1 MGDTGGIGE
10 GGVACYF
17 TGTVSIMEVATRAR
31 GTAATVAAADLGG
44 SKNQKQIHLQGLR
57 H

>member
-1 MGDTGGIGE
+1 MGYTSAIGE

-17 TGTVSIMEVATRAR
+17 TATVSTAEVATRAW
-31 GTAATVAAADLGG
+31 GTAATVAADDLVG
-44 SKNQKQIHLQGLR
+44 SKNKVQIHLEGLR